1 MQHNEALTELE
12 KKRMTEVASLMQ
24 KKGLSYSKQEMA
36 KGHKRPKSSAQDY
49 ARDQKA
55 GSRIST
61 QFIASSDLMDVAR
74 GTGTADTSD

>member
-1 MQHNEALTELE
+1 
-12 KKRMTEVASLMQ
+12 MTEVASLIQ
-24 KKGLSYSKQEMA
+24 KKGLSYSKQEMT

-49 ARDQKA
+49 GRDQKA